1 MKRHLHLWAA
11 LVALVFT
18 LPAVAAEAFTSG
30 PGWLE
35 FPAGKGPG
43 AGKHVVLLAGDE
55 EYRSEESM
63 PMIAR
68 ILAERHGFKCTVLF
82 SHDDG
87 VINPNNQASLG
98 KPEALDTA
106 DALVLGL
113 RFRKWNEAA
122 LAKFDAA
129 VKRGVPIV
137 ATRTSTHAFAGIP
150 KDSAYAGYS
159 FNNKGGFGKNV
170 LGETW
175 VSHWGNHKGEATRTA
190 VEPGAEKSALL
201 NGVGVIHGDTD
212 VYEAYPPADAQVLL
226 RGLVLKDMDFKSPP
240 SEAVKKRATDKQ
252 DQPLNSPAMPIVW
265 TREFKNETGK
275 TNKILTTTMG
285 AATDLANESLRRLVV
300 NGVFWALG
308 LAVPAKADVAV
319 VDPYTPRK
327 YGFKGYRYGL
337 RPSDYALG
345 KIVPEG
351 GTPPAPPAKKE
362 TPKKVGVP
370 RPTAARVGRGVP
382 AEPSRFQRV
391 VPPARSL
398 RRSRSRPPEPGS
410 PFT

>member
-1 MKRHLHLWAA
+1 MKRLRSLLLLA
-11 LVALVFT
+11 LCVGSLA
-18 LPAVAAEAFTSG
+18 AAETFTSG
-30 PGWLE
+30 PGWLD
-35 FPAGKGPG
+35 FPGGKGPG
-43 AGKHVVLLAGDE
+43 AGKTVVLLAGDE

-63 PMIAR
+63 PMLAR
-68 ILAERHGFKCTVLF
+68 ILAERHGFHCVVLF

-98 KPEALDTA
+98 KPEALDGA

-240 SEAVKKRATDKQ
+240 SERVKKRSTDKQ
-252 DQPLNSPAMPIVW
+252 EQGINTPAMAVAW
-265 TREFKNETGK
+265 TREVKNAAGTV
-275 TNKILTTTMG
+275 NRILTTTM
-285 AATDLANESLRRLVV
+285 ASASDLKDESLRRLLV
-300 NGVFWALG
+300 NGVFWG
-308 LAVPAKADVAV
+308 LKLDVPAAADA
-319 VDPYTPRK
+319 TPLAEWKPSK
-327 YGFKGYRYGL
+327 YSFNLFHKGLQAADFVGVL
-337 RPSDYALG
+337 
-345 KIVPEG
+345 PE
-351 GTPPAPPAKKE
+351 PAAAPAPA
-362 TPKKVGVP
+362 PKKP
-370 RPTAARVGRGVP
+370 AAK
-382 AEPSRFQRV
+382 
-391 VPPARSL
+391 
-398 RRSRSRPPEPGS
+398 
-410 PFT
+410 

>member
-1 MKRHLHLWAA
+1 MSGNEAHLRNRALETVLRLRQSRFPYPMKRHLHLWAA
-11 LVALVFT
+11 LAALVFA

-43 AGKHVVLLAGDE
+43 AGKHVVLLASDE

-87 VINPNNQASLG
+87 VINPNNGASLG

-137 ATRTSTHAFAGIP
+137 ATRTSTHAFSGIP
-150 KDSAYAGYS
+150 KESPYAWYNW
-159 FNNKGGFGKNV
+159 NNQGGFGKKV

-175 VSHWGNHKGEATRTA
+175 VSHWGNHKSEATRTA

-201 NGVGVIHGDTD
+201 SGVGQIFGDTD
-212 VYEAYPPADAQVLL
+212 VYEAHPPADATILL
-226 RGLVLKDMDFKSPP
+226 RGLVLKGMNPEDPL
-240 SEAVKKRATDKQ
+240 SERAKKTADKKEQ
-252 DQPLNSPAMPIVW
+252 GVNSPAMAVAW
-265 TREFKNETGK
+265 TREVPNAGGTKNRV
-275 TNKILTTTMG
+275 LTTTM
-285 AATDLANESLRRLVV
+285 ASASDLKDESLRRLLV
-300 NGVFWALG
+300 NGVFWGLG
-308 LAVPAKADVAV
+308 LEVPARADVTPV
-319 VDPYTPRK
+319 VEWKPGK
-327 YGFKGYRYGL
+327 YSFNMFQPGL
-337 RPSDYALG
+337 KAADFAGVLPPPVIA
-345 KIVPEG
+345 P
-351 GTPPAPPAKKE
+351 PPAPKK
-362 TPKKVGVP
+362 KK
-370 RPTAARVGRGVP
+370 
-382 AEPSRFQRV
+382 
-391 VPPARSL
+391 
-398 RRSRSRPPEPGS
+398 
-410 PFT
+410 